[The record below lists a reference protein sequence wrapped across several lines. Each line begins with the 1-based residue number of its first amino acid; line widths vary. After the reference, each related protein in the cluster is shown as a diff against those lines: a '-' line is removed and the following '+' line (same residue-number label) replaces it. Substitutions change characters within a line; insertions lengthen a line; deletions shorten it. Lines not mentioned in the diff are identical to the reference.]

1 MRKERKMNKVHVNRF
16 VFISGLLL
24 FFVIIGRLI
33 YLNLSTEIDGI
44 NLKKFAKNR
53 NTTKQ
58 TLYATRGTIYS
69 ANKEVLAQTVDSYTL
84 IAYLDESRSKN
95 SRKPMHVVDKEE
107 TAKKLAT
114 VINLEEDRIL
124 KLLNQKGLYQVEFG
138 SAGRGL
144 TQIQKEQIEK
154 LNLPGIDFINTNKRY
169 YPNLDFASYTLG
181 YVKESED
188 GDMKGEMGIEA
199 YYNKEL
205 TGTNGSVEYQVD
217 ASGYKLVTDSETPEI
232 RIDKI
237 DGQDIYLTIDS
248 NVQLI
253 VERALNTYF
262 AESGATNGIVVV
274 ADAKTGKLIASA
286 SRPSFDPN
294 IMNIQNYLDPLV
306 STAFEPG
313 STMKTYAYMSVME
326 KGKYNG
332 EDTFQ
337 SGTMELSGYT
347 IKDWNT
353 YGWGEVNY
361 DYGYMQS
368 SNIGV
373 TNLVLNNITKDDLLS
388 YYKKL
393 GFGEKTGIELPG
405 EVSGKVSFKYDIE
418 VANASFGQGITTTP
432 IQHIKALTAISNNGY
447 ILNPTIIEKIVDS
460 NTGKVKYQA
469 KQQKG
474 TKVASIDTVNKIKD
488 LMDSVVNNE
497 EGTGNIYHLDEYQII
512 GKTGTAQILN
522 FNTGQYFAGKD
533 VAIKSFEGMYPKD
546 NPKYIFY
553 IAFERAGINTM
564 PDIVKSMIKDIETY
578 YNITSVKAGNNN
590 LYVMGNF
597 LNKDVEQ
604 SKNTL
609 YLSGVSYEVLGNGT
623 KVINQFP
630 MKGTSV
636 NGKVFLLTNGDKYE
650 IPNITNYSRKNVINL
665 AKLLNI
671 EYSFEGNGYVTSYT
685 VDVNENGKPIKIN
698 AILNDKY
705 TE

>member
-69 ANKEVLAQTVDSYTL
+69 TNKEVLAQTVDSYTL

-474 TKVASIDTVNKIKD
+474 TKVASIETVNKIKD

>member
-1 MRKERKMNKVHVNRF
+1 MKKEGKMNKVHVNRF
-16 VFISGLLL
+16 IFISGLLL
-24 FFVIIGRLI
+24 FFIIIGKLI

-58 TLYATRGTIYS
+58 TLYAIRGTIYS
-69 ANKEVLAQTVDSYTL
+69 TNKEILAQTVDSYTL

-114 VINLEEDRIL
+114 VINLDEKRIL

-154 LNLPGIDFINTNKRY
+154 LKLPGIDFISTNKRY

-188 GDMKGEMGIEA
+188 GDMTGEMGIES

-262 AESGATNGIVVV
+262 EQSGATNGIVVV

-332 EDTFQ
+332 EDTYQ

-347 IKDWNT
+347 IKDWND
-353 YGWGEVNY
+353 YGWGVVNY

-373 TNLVLNNITKDDLLS
+373 ANLVLNNITRDDLLS
-388 YYKKL
+388 FYKKL

-405 EVSGKVSFKYDIE
+405 EVPGKVSFKYDIE

-447 ILNPTIIEKIVDS
+447 ILNPTIVDKIVDS
-460 NTGKVKYQA
+460 NTGKVKY
-469 KQQKG
+469 KSKNQKG

-488 LMDSVVNNE
+488 LMDLVVNNE
-497 EGTGNIYHLDEYQII
+497 EGTGNIYHLDGYPII

-522 FNTGQYFAGKD
+522 FNTGQYYRGKD

-564 PDIVKSMIKDIETY
+564 PDIVKSIIKDIETY
-578 YNITSVKAGNNN
+578 YNITAVEANNN
-590 LYVMGNF
+590 SIYVMGNF
-597 LNKDVEQ
+597 LNKDIEQ
-604 SKNTL
+604 VKNTL
-609 YLSGVSYEVLGNGT
+609 YLSGVSYEVIGNGN
-623 KVINQFP
+623 KAINQFP
-630 MKGTSV
+630 MRGTSV
-636 NGKVFLLTNGDKYE
+636 NGKVFILTNGDSYE

-685 VDVNENGKPIKIN
+685 VDVDEHGKPIKIN
-698 AILNDKY
+698 AVLNDKY